1 MFGFHSQA
9 EGAVLGVEDSGTFRK
24 DVDNLLSHDEGMVV
38 ENSRNLDIVFR
49 DGYFAVVKNFGK
61 AKEP

>member
-1 MFGFHSQA
+1 MFGFRSQA
-9 EGAVLGVEDSGTFRK
+9 EGAVLGVEDSGTLRQ

-38 ENSRNLDIVFR
+38 ENSRNLDVVLR
-49 DGYFAVVKNFGK
+49 DGYFAIVKNFGE